1 MSQTRLARVIAQS
14 IVFHIDNYIYKKMSY
29 TTKLI
34 LFNYGEVSH
43 RHFQSKYIRKTLLDQ
58 QCLLHYTSVALSKA
72 SITFCLPLRV
82 EAIYGRITST
92 SE

>member
-1 MSQTRLARVIAQS
+1 MSQTRLVRVIAQS

-34 LFNYGEVSH
+34 LLNYGEVSH

-58 QCLLHYTSVALSKA
+58 QCLCYEHRGEEAPQGSGFRQLPIGLS
-72 SITFCLPLRV
+72 LN
-82 EAIYGRITST
+82 ST
-92 SE
+92 VV

>member
-1 MSQTRLARVIAQS
+1 MSQTRLVRVIAQS

-43 RHFQSKYIRKTLLDQ
+43 RHFQSKYR
-58 QCLLHYTSVALSKA
+58 
-72 SITFCLPLRV
+72 R
-82 EAIYGRITST
+82 
-92 SE
+92 